1 MIQSRRPLSP
11 QAALVKLQDLCA
23 RSEQCSHEVLTK
35 LNKWAIGET
44 TARKILALLK
54 RDRYVDD
61 RRYAEA
67 FVRDKVVFNRWG
79 RVKIRLALIAKKV
92 DRDIIDVALATVDT
106 DEYTAALRQV
116 LRAKALSMTETDS
129 YESRTKLLR
138 YAVSRGFEVSEVVRW
153 IKNPK
158 SWRQED

>member
-1 MIQSRRPLSP
+1 M
-11 QAALVKLQDLCA
+11 
-23 RSEQCSHEVLTK
+23 
-35 LNKWAIGET
+35 
-44 TARKILALLK
+44 
-54 RDRYVDD
+54 
-61 RRYAEA
+61 
-67 FVRDKVVFNRWG
+67 RDKVIFNRWG

-158 SWRQED
+158 SWHQED